1 MLPLLALDSVLPHP
15 YPLIRGGGLFLIFV
29 GLGFLLGWIFPSR
42 WIPFG
47 IGGFIA
53 GFTASGLSALLKPSL
68 GAPSLVQIAAL
79 VLSFVVEAGLLYYVI
94 TTFKDRDDRTMILS
108 ILFVVG
114 LHFIIM
120 GMAHGPLIA
129 VLGVVTSLNA
139 WIGLKVAPKLPLRLV
154 GGFDALLKIGIGSW
168 MLFLYPALT
177 YT

>member
-1 MLPLLALDSVLPHP
+1 MIPLLALDAVPPHP

-29 GLGFLLGWIFPSR
+29 GLGFLLGWIFPSK
-42 WIPFG
+42 WIPLG
-47 IGGFIA
+47 IGGFVT
-53 GFTASGLSALLKPSL
+53 GFVASGLSALLKPSL
-68 GAPSLVQIAAL
+68 GTPSPVQIAAL
-79 VLSFVVEAGLLYYVI
+79 VASFVVEAGLIYYVV

-114 LHFIIM
+114 LHFVVM

-129 VLGVVTSLNA
+129 ILGVVTSLNA
-139 WIGLKVAPKLPLRLV
+139 WIGLKVTPRSPLRLV
-154 GGFDALLKIGIGSW
+154 GGIDALLKVGVGSW